1 MGIEGKVAK
10 VLNSRELV
18 FNKGASDGVETGMK
32 FHVQGMIDI
41 VDPDSQEDLGSLARS
56 KLEVEVVEVEPRFAI
71 ARSFETYEAIPG
83 LTATVEKL
91 RAASGVRRPRRIL
104 SIPDD
109 EYREDSVSVSIGDP
123 VVQVAR

>member
-71 ARSFETYEAIPG
+71 ARSFET
-83 LTATVEKL
+83 
-91 RAASGVRRPRRIL
+91 
-104 SIPDD
+104 
-109 EYREDSVSVSIGDP
+109 
-123 VVQVAR
+123 